1 MDAYDVVVWEDSLSD
16 GSLAYSAWCAY
27 VLGVSGQGDTEGDAL
42 ADILSAMAAN
52 VFDPWPA
59 DSPIFQ
65 DTQTAADEMA
75 ELMRELGD
83 DGTNYRLHRVTKD
96 DLRAAYRPVSDA
108 VPVA

>member
-1 MDAYDVVVWEDSLSD
+1 MTLWFGRTRCLTGLSPIPPGAPTFWAYR
-16 GSLAYSAWCAY
+16 GKAIPK
-27 VLGVSGQGDTEGDAL
+27 GDAL